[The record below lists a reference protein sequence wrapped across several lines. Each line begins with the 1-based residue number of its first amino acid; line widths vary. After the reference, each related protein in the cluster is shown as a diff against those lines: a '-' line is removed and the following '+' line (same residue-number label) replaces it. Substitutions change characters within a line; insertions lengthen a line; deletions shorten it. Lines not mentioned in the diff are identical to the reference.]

1 MPELLS
7 PNRTTPPPRTPAPR
21 RRHRR
26 ADGHVAALVAALAT
40 VAAAA
45 IAPGSAAAHPL
56 GNFTINHYAG
66 IRVTPTDIRLDV
78 VIDVAEIPAV
88 EQHAR
93 FDLDRDGAVSPAEAE
108 TARLAACPAL
118 APELDLRL
126 DAIRLALRPIAAGL
140 AFPVGAGDL
149 PTIRTTCLFVADRPA
164 GAGGPASLTFRDG
177 SFAGRAGWREITAE
191 GDRVALGGSAPD
203 ATSISGRLR
212 AYPEDLLTAPLAMA
226 DTEFTV
232 LPGGPALPPLEV
244 ADAARLPGA
253 GLPDGLV
260 VANGSTSGPG
270 SAVIGAVV
278 PGGIG
283 AELEAIVAF
292 GDLEPLAIGLSL
304 GLALVLGAAHALTPG
319 HGKTIIAA
327 YLVGSRGSARQAV
340 GLGLAVTASHTA
352 GVLVLAVLA
361 TLLAG
366 VLPPDRLFPV
376 LVVAS
381 GLMFVGLGG
390 WLLWTQA
397 RAWRGRRRDRHAHE
411 REHELAHAGGLEHD
425 HAPDH
430 NADAPDHTHA
440 HARADLGEHRHL
452 GIRHRHAPL
461 PEGGLTVRSL
471 VALGVA
477 GGLVPSVSA
486 LVLLLGSIA
495 AGRPAYGI
503 VLVVAFGLGMAAV
516 LTGIGLLFVR
526 ARMLLERMGAASRF
540 AIAVDALPVAAA
552 AVVVAAG
559 LWMTTQALGVAT

>member
-1 MPELLS
+1 
-7 PNRTTPPPRTPAPR
+7 
-21 RRHRR
+21 
-26 ADGHVAALVAALAT
+26 
-40 VAAAA
+40 
-45 IAPGSAAAHPL
+45 
-56 GNFTINHYAG
+56 
-66 IRVTPTDIRLDV
+66 
-78 VIDVAEIPAV
+78 
-88 EQHAR
+88 
-93 FDLDRDGAVSPAEAE
+93 
-108 TARLAACPAL
+108 
-118 APELDLRL
+118 
-126 DAIRLALRPIAAGL
+126 
-140 AFPVGAGDL
+140 
-149 PTIRTTCLFVADRPA
+149 
-164 GAGGPASLTFRDG
+164 
-177 SFAGRAGWREITAE
+177 
-191 GDRVALGGSAPD
+191 
-203 ATSISGRLR
+203 
-212 AYPEDLLTAPLAMA
+212 
-226 DTEFTV
+226 
-232 LPGGPALPPLEV
+232 
-244 ADAARLPGA
+244 
-253 GLPDGLV
+253 
-260 VANGSTSGPG
+260 
-270 SAVIGAVV
+270 
-278 PGGIG
+278 
-283 AELEAIVAF
+283 
-292 GDLEPLAIGLSL
+292 
-304 GLALVLGAAHALTPG
+304 
-319 HGKTIIAA
+319 
-327 YLVGSRGSARQAV
+327 
-340 GLGLAVTASHTA
+340 
-352 GVLVLAVLA
+352 VLA

-526 ARMLLERMGAASRF
+526 ARTLLERMGAASRF
-540 AIAVDALPVAAA
+540 ATAVDALPVAAA